1 MKTQVAA
8 IEFGTSK
15 IVTVIAQSGGLS
27 RCDIIGSGTVSYDGF
42 LGGDW
47 NTPNQLMDAVHAS
60 IAAAE
65 ADAGEKITEIYVG
78 VPGEYVRVRTAEA
91 EIDIAGREIT
101 DEDVDAVQDRV
112 ADRLHIEEEG
122 GYVLHRSPA
131 WFSVDDGKKGM
142 VPQGMRGSRL
152 RACISFIVADPG
164 FIEDISDLMGALNIT
179 ILGFL
184 SPTLGES
191 LLLLNPDD
199 RDRAGLL
206 IDVGYLNTEISAI
219 EGDAITY
226 HAVLPQGTG
235 QLIGD
240 LMMELGVTM
249 DAAEQLKRS
258 YIFNPDE
265 FDDNAYFEVEDDQG
279 QRLSLARKDVQR
291 VVEANIDELCGM
303 IDQTIKNDANA
314 CLGPRSQ
321 IFLTGGGL
329 ALMRGGREYLAAAIG
344 RSVKV
349 PMAKSAK
356 LNSPIYSSALG
367 LVDLI
372 FDSIEQQGASEG
384 SLGDKL
390 KNLFKKG

>member
-42 LGGDW
+42 FDGAW
-47 NTPNQLMDAVHAS
+47 NTPEQLLDAVRGS

-65 ADAGEKITEIYVG
+65 EDADDKIQEIYVG
-78 VPGEYVRVRTAEA
+78 VPGDYVRVRCGEA
-91 EIDIAGREIT
+91 EVELNGEVTEEDIN
-101 DEDVDAVQDRV
+101 AVQDRV
-112 ADRLHIEEEG
+112 ADRLHIEEAG
-122 GYVLHRSPA
+122 GFVLHRSPA
-131 WFSVDDGKKGM
+131 WFSVDDGKKTMG
-142 VPQGMRGSRL
+142 PRGMRGSRL
-152 RACISFIVADPG
+152 RACVSFIVADPG
-164 FIEDISDLMGALNIT
+164 FIEDVSDLMSGLNIT

-184 SPTLGES
+184 APTLGES
-191 LLLLNPDD
+191 LLLLSPDD
-199 RDRAGLL
+199 RDRVGLL
-206 IDVGYLNTEISAI
+206 VDVGYLNTEVSAV

-226 HAVLPQGTG
+226 HAMLPLGAG
-235 QLIGD
+235 QIVG
-240 LMMELGVTM
+240 ELM
-249 DAAEQLKRS
+249 DALNLALDTAEEVKRS

-265 FDDNAYFEVEDDQG
+265 FDDNATFDVTDPLGRPMSLTHAEV
-279 QRLSLARKDVQR
+279 ARVMEPN
-291 VVEANIDELCGM
+291 VSELCDM

-321 IFLTGGGL
+321 VFLTGGGL

-344 RSVKV
+344 RAVKV

-372 FDSIEQQGASEG
+372 FDSIEQQDSADSG
-384 SLGDKL
+384 LGDKL
-390 KNLFKKG
+390 KNLFKRG

>member
-27 RCDIIGSGTVSYDGF
+27 RCDIIGSGTVAYDGF
-42 LGGDW
+42 MGGDW
-47 NTPNQLMDAVHAS
+47 NTPSQLMDAVQAS

-65 ADAGEKITEIYVG
+65 GDAETKITEIYVG
-78 VPGEYVRVRTAEA
+78 IPGEYVRVRAGEA
-91 EIDIAGREIT
+91 EIEVSGEIT
-101 DEDVDAVQDRV
+101 DDDINAVQDRV

-131 WFSVDDGKKGM
+131 WFTVDDGKKGM
-142 VPQGMRGSRL
+142 APQGMRGSKL
-152 RACISFIVADPG
+152 RACVSFIVADPG
-164 FIEDISDLMGALNIT
+164 FIEDVSDLMAAMNIT

-206 IDVGYLNTEISAI
+206 IDVGFLNTEISAV
-219 EGDAITY
+219 EGDAIIY
-226 HAVLPQGTG
+226 HAVLPQGGG
-235 QLIGD
+235 QLLGD
-240 LMMELGVTM
+240 LMTELDVTL
-249 DAAEQLKRS
+249 DAAEEIKRG

-265 FDDNAYFEVEDDQG
+265 FDDNTYFEVSDDQG
-279 QRLSLARKDVQR
+279 RRISLARKDVQR
-291 VVEANIDELCGM
+291 VVEANINELCAM

-344 RSVKV
+344 KPVKV

-356 LNSPIYSSALG
+356 LNSPIYSAALG

-372 FDSIEQQGASEG
+372 FDSIEQQGAAEG
-384 SLGDKL
+384 GLGDKL
-390 KNLFKKG
+390 RNLFKKG